1 MIDFKGK
8 AVMITGAE
16 GGIGSATSRLFV
28 ELGAEVINC
37 DISYPKPS
45 KVIQSIGSSNPHK
58 VSLDVTDKS
67 EVAHVIQEI
76 FNTFGRLDV
85 VVNGA
90 GILRTKPFIEI
101 TEEEW
106 DRMLD
111 INLKGQF
118 FVCQE
123 ALRHMITQKSG
134 CFVNIA
140 SLSGKVGGIMA
151 AADYSAS
158 KAGVICLTKSLAK
171 TASPYGIR
179 ANSIAPGGI
188 ETKMLNV
195 YREVWGNEH
204 VEEVSHENL
213 MGRWGTPEE
222 VAYAI
227 AFLASD
233 KASFITGTCL
243 DVNGG
248 ALLD

>member
-1 MIDFKGK
+1 ML
-8 AVMITGAE
+8 ITGAE
-16 GGIGSATSRLFV
+16 GGIGSATSDLFL
-28 ELGAEVINC
+28 ELGA
-37 DISYPKPS
+37 
-45 KVIQSIGSSNPHK
+45 KVIDCDVSYCRSDDPGSRIIRDNPAKIH
-58 VSLDVTDKS
+58 LDVTDKA
-67 EVAHVIQEI
+67 EVSAVVDKVFEVLGKI
-76 FNTFGRLDV
+76 DV

-90 GILRTKPFIEI
+90 GILRSKPFIDI

-106 DRMLD
+106 DTMLD

-123 ALRHMITQKSG
+123 ALKHMMEQRSG

-151 AADYSAS
+151 AVDYSAS
-158 KAGVICLTKSLAK
+158 KAGVICMTKSLAK
-171 TASPYGIR
+171 AAAPYGIR

-188 ETKMLNV
+188 DTKMLNV
-195 YREVWGNEH
+195 YRAVWGEEH
-204 VEEVSHENL
+204 VKDVSHENL
-213 MGRWGTPEE
+213 LGRWGTPEE
-222 VAYAI
+222 IASSI

-233 KASFITGTCL
+233 RASFITGTCL

>member
-1 MIDFKGK
+1 MFDFKGK
-8 AVMITGAE
+8 IVLITGAE
-16 GGIGSATSRLFV
+16 GGIGSATSKLFT
-28 ELGAEVINC
+28 ELGAEVVDC
-37 DISYPKPS
+37 DISYPLSDEIKPFCS
-45 KVIQSIGSSNPHK
+45 GNSPHK
-58 VSLDVTDKS
+58 VHLDVTDKA
-67 EVAHVIQEI
+67 EVAQVIQKI
-76 FNTFGRLDV
+76 VNAFGKLDV

-90 GILRTKPFIEI
+90 GILRTKPFVEI
-101 TEEEW
+101 TEKEW
-106 DRMLD
+106 DIMFD

-123 ALRHMITQKSG
+123 ALKCMMDQRSG

-171 TASPYGIR
+171 TAAPFGIR

-188 ETKMLNV
+188 ETKMLDV
-195 YREVWGNEH
+195 YRKVWGNEH

-213 MGRWGTPEE
+213 MGRWGTTDE

-233 KASFITGTCL
+233 RASFITGTCL

>member
-1 MIDFKGK
+1 MIDFKEK
-8 AVMITGAE
+8 VVLITGSE
-16 GGIGSATSRLFV
+16 GGIGSATSMLFTK
-28 ELGAEVINC
+28 LGAKVVDC
-37 DISYPKPS
+37 DISYPVSEETKPLTPE
-45 KVIQSIGSSNPHK
+45 SNPLKIH
-58 VSLDVTDKS
+58 LDVTDKA
-67 EVAHVIQEI
+67 EVAQVIQKI
-76 FNTFGRLDV
+76 VKAFGKLDV

-90 GILRTKPFIEI
+90 GILRTKPFVEI
-101 TEEEW
+101 TEKEW
-106 DRMLD
+106 DKMLD

-123 ALRHMITQKSG
+123 ALKHMMGQRSG

-171 TASPYGIR
+171 TAAPYGIR

-188 ETKMLNV
+188 ETKMLDV
-195 YREVWGNEH
+195 YREVWGNKH

-222 VAYAI
+222 IAHAI